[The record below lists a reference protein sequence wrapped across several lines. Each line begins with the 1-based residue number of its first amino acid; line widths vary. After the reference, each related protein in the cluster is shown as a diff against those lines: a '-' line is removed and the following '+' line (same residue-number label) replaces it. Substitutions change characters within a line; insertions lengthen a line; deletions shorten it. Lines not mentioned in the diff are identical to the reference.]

1 MQKPVN
7 VLKVNMVKHVQ
18 KYDLETGEVGES
30 IQEYSLFTKMMII
43 EDVQPETTKDYVLK
57 ILELNCIDFETVKKG
72 NIFEDSRITF
82 QTFEDAEGNT
92 EDKETGYFI
101 DNDLY
106 IEVNEG
112 NITMEEL
119 QEIFPEIPLY

>member
-1 MQKPVN
+1 MQNAVN
-7 VLKVNMVKHVQ
+7 VLKVSLVKAVNHYNL
-18 KYDLETGEVGES
+18 KTGEVGEN
-30 IQEYSLFTKMMII
+30 IQEYTLFTKLMVI
-43 EDVQPETTKDYVLK
+43 EDTKPETIKDYVVK
-57 ILELNCIDFETVKKG
+57 ILDLNCIEFSTVQKG

-92 EDKETGYFI
+92 QDKATKYHV

-119 QEIFPEIPLY
+119 KEIFPEIEFY

>member
-1 MQKPVN
+1 MQNPVN

-43 EDVQPETTKDYVLK
+43 EDVQPETIKDYVLK
-57 ILELNCIDFETVKKG
+57 VLELNCIDFETVKKG

-82 QTFEDAEGNT
+82 QTFENVEGDT
-92 EDKETGYFI
+92 MEKETEYFV

-106 IEVNEG
+106 IEINEG

-119 QEIFPEIPLY
+119 QEIFPEILFY

>member
-43 EDVQPETTKDYVLK
+43 EDVQPETIKDYVLK